1 MLDLKNKVAIIT
13 GSTKG
18 IGKAIAY
25 QMAEAG
31 AKVIIS
37 SRKKDICDKV
47 TQEII
52 SNGLVASSIPC
63 HVGNKEDIKKLVNKT
78 VRNFGRIDIL
88 VCNAATNP
96 AFGPISNLDDGA
108 FDKIIQVNL
117 KSSIWLINEA
127 SPYMKKH
134 NGASIIIM
142 SSISAILGTKEIGA
156 YGISKAAE
164 AALVRNLAVELGPQ
178 GIRVNAIAP
187 GLIKTDFSRALWE
200 NKENLKKQTE
210 NTPLRRIGHPKDIAG
225 TAQFLASDA
234 SSFITGQLIVVDG
247 GETITSNFL

>member
-1 MLDLKNKVAIIT
+1 
-13 GSTKG
+13 
-18 IGKAIAY
+18 
-25 QMAEAG
+25 
-31 AKVIIS
+31 
-37 SRKKDICDKV
+37 
-47 TQEII
+47 
-52 SNGLVASSIPC
+52 
-63 HVGNKEDIKKLVNKT
+63 
-78 VRNFGRIDIL
+78 
-88 VCNAATNP
+88 
-96 AFGPISNLDDGA
+96 
-108 FDKIIQVNL
+108 
-117 KSSIWLINEA
+117 
-127 SPYMKKH
+127 MKKH

-142 SSISAILGTKEIGA
+142 SSISAILGAKEIGA

-200 NKENLKKQTE
+200 NKENLQKQTE
-210 NTPLRRIGHPKDIAG
+210 NTPLRRIGYPKDIAG